1 MSVLEFQSGS
11 QFTGKIATA
20 ITEPSPQ
27 LRADEAPVP
36 PPLPTQ
42 GSKMSAEEPSST
54 TQPASLPLTASPVSV
69 TDPQSRH
76 ESRCSHFT
84 GSFKT
89 DEEISKGKVT
99 ERALVAWSGED
110 DVGADSDALDCKDV
124 LPGQWNQFD
133 ANEQMFGVAT
143 TFIEELYTTKLDP
156 NSIPEKKRREAERLA
171 REIEAGDTQSDKDA
185 SRGVDDMEDEE
196 GKFSAVKG
204 TGAYQNGCGQEAT
217 VVTGVAGTSAAIY
230 KKEAAKP
237 KAPPPF
243 VFCVECGRPCVY
255 LHGVGQEED
264 QRMRVPICGPT
275 CQMSHDSNAL
285 WRAQPAQSAQPA
297 SPPEDTGLD
306 DAAWLTSNTG
316 AAPAVDDEEHWEL
329 EPSTMTYAGDLEEAP
344 SLIVPT
350 HATPRYNALLEILAS
365 TEDEYLLT
373 ALADL
378 TVFDK
383 LKYKPPYGSAEQLDR
398 DEDEPYALAFRFEY
412 FLEVT
417 DTQRQSY
424 IQELWSQWDHRVATW
439 QSASTLIFTE
449 TDMKNIMKSWESKP
463 ATWSKNPHAQRRH
476 NACHRNFHSML
487 FQLMGCKPLVS
498 TFIKYP
504 ISSAQQPASLL
515 RDFAVNWQTWR
526 DSEERKAVQQMSEK
540 KDPDDPTRRL
550 GTQIYLLRREL
561 QIGEEMQRRINRYWD
576 SWYYMT
582 DNEKRIY
589 QQFTN
594 GTIANK
600 VREKQNMQKMRPA
613 PFKGTSLRMHAL
625 SQHWQPKSVQC

>member
-1 MSVLEFQSGS
+1 M
-11 QFTGKIATA
+11 
-20 ITEPSPQ
+20 
-27 LRADEAPVP
+27 
-36 PPLPTQ
+36 
-42 GSKMSAEEPSST
+42 
-54 TQPASLPLTASPVSV
+54 SV

-76 ESRCSHFT
+76 ESRCSDST
-84 GSFKT
+84 GVFKT
-89 DEEISKGKVT
+89 DEAT
-99 ERALVAWSGED
+99 ERTLVPWSGED
-110 DVGADSDALDCKDV
+110 NAGAHSDALDCKDV
-124 LPGQWNQFD
+124 LPGQWNRSD
-133 ANEQMFGVAT
+133 ANEQMF
-143 TFIEELYTTKLDP
+143 IEELYTNKLDP
-156 NSIPEKKRREAERLA
+156 NSIPEEKRREAERIA
-171 REIEAGDTQSDKDA
+171 REIEAGDTQSDKDT

-196 GKFSAVKG
+196 AKFSAVKG

-217 VVTGVAGTSAAIY
+217 VATGATETSAAIC

-243 VFCVECGRPCVY
+243 VFCVECGRPCAY

-264 QRMRVPICGPT
+264 QRMRVSICGHCGRPE
-275 CQMSHDSNAL
+275 N
-285 WRAQPAQSAQPA
+285 A

-316 AAPAVDDEEHWEL
+316 GAPAVDDEEHWEL
-329 EPSTMTYAGDLEEAP
+329 ELSDMTYAGDLEQAP

-350 HATPRYNALLEILAS
+350 HATPRYNALVETLAS
-365 TEDEYLLT
+365 TEDEDVLT

-383 LKYKPPYGSAEQLDR
+383 LKYKPPYGSAEQPDR
-398 DEDEPYALAFRFEY
+398 DQDEPHDVALRFEH

-417 DTQRQSY
+417 HTQRQLY
-424 IQELWSQWDHRVATW
+424 IRKLWSQWDPRVKTW
-439 QSASTLIFTE
+439 EKCATLIFTE

-463 ATWSKNPHAQRRH
+463 ETWSKNPHAQQGHDAR
-476 NACHRNFHSML
+476 HRNFHSFL

-526 DSEERKAVQQMSEK
+526 ESEERKAVQQMSEK
-540 KDPDDPTRRL
+540 KDLDDPTRRL
-550 GTQIYLLRREL
+550 GTQIYRLGREL
-561 QIGEEMQRRINRYWD
+561 QIGEEMQRRINRSRD

-589 QQFTN
+589 QEFTN

-600 VREKQNMQKMRPA
+600 IREKQNMQKMQPA
-613 PFKGTSLRMHAL
+613 PFKGASIRMHAL